1 MKHYDIFFSAI
12 LCDRLLS
19 NFMRTCGLCD
29 DVGIRQ
35 TIKLTTTTEPTEETI
50 NKMKKALENSSNEKT
65 LRKYYTCVEFI
76 KIEMRCETET
86 F

>member
-19 NFMRTCGLCD
+19 HFMRTCGLCD
-29 DVGIRQ
+29 DVGIGQ
-35 TIKLTTTTEPTEETI
+35 TIKITTTTVPTEETI
-50 NKMKKALENSSNEKT
+50 NKMKKALESSSNEKT

-76 KIEMRCETET
+76 KTEMRYEEDE
-86 F
+86 